1 MRYEARGEQF
11 QQIMY
16 YNMNQKKLFVEFDGQ
31 VFGGNDSVPDAEES
45 LKFWSEIWDS
55 ANADA

>member
-1 MRYEARGEQF
+1 
-11 QQIMY
+11 MY